1 MRAYSIFDDFTKE
14 ALDILTA
21 AGVEVTVH
29 PTGVP
34 RPDAV
39 RMKEIL
45 KEYDCV
51 IIGTSQKITEDMFQG
66 IDTPRI
72 IATASVGLDHIKV
85 PESKRPL
92 VTVINTPK
100 ANAQSVAEYTMACA
114 LACCKRLDE
123 GSRLYRQGKNN
134 KSLFQKPEDLL
145 GKTMGVVGAGSISER
160 IMAFASLFGMR
171 ILCWTR
177 NPEQHRDLE
186 RYAVRFVSLDE
197 LVRTADFIS
206 VNLPNKPETV
216 GLISSELISRMKP
229 SAVFISV
236 SRLDTVDAEALFA
249 RAREDRG
256 FYVCL
261 DLDLDSELVRQT
273 PDQPNV
279 MVTPHIAGGTVET
292 RKRMFTEIA
301 RALASVISKG

>member
-21 AGVEVTVH
+21 AEVEVTVH

-85 PESKRPL
+85 PESKRSL

-160 IMAFASLFGMR
+160 IMAFASFFGMR

-197 LVRTADFIS
+197 LVRIADFIS

-261 DLDLDSELVRQT
+261 DLDLDPELVRQT

-301 RALASVISKG
+301 QSLASFISKG